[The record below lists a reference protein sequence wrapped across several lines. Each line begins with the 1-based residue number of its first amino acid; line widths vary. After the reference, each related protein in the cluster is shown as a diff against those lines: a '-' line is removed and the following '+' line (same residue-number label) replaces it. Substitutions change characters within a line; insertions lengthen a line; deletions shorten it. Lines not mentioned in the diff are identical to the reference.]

1 MIFVTLGTQ
10 DKSFKRLLKA
20 VEKEKLNGNIKEKVV
35 VQAGYTKYKSDVMEI
50 FDTIPKDEFE
60 EYMAKASLV
69 ITHGGVGSILTA
81 LDNNKKVIAAPR
93 LARYKEHTNDHQKQI
108 VDEFEKNGY
117 ILALRDTNKLGDVLK
132 KVKKFTPKKYES
144 NKKNF
149 QKIITDYIDNTNHT
163 SWYNK
168 DRKILLLEVI
178 DYLLFAIF
186 LKYNYLLGI
195 GIGLV
200 TSIILSS
207 LLYKHKK
214 ENISYLLICTLIELL
229 PLIVFTNKLLVKTII
244 NPLVIII
251 YHLLVSKKIE
261 ISL

>member
-20 VEKEKLNGNIKEKVV
+20 VEKEKINGNIKEKVI
-35 VQAGYTKYKSDVMEI
+35 VQAGYTKYKSDVMEV
-50 FDTIPKDEFE
+50 FDTISKDEFE
-60 EYMAKASLV
+60 EYMEQASLI

-81 LDNNKKVIAAPR
+81 LELNKKVIAAPR
-93 LARYKEHTNDHQKQI
+93 LSKYKEHTNDHQKQI
-108 VDEFEKNGY
+108 VNEFEKEGY
-117 ILALRDTNKLGDVLK
+117 ILALRDFTKLDKVL
-132 KVKKFTPKKYES
+132 VKAKTFTPKKYQS
-144 NKKNF
+144 NKVNF

-168 DRKILLLEVI
+168 DRKILFIEVI

-186 LKYNYLLGI
+186 LKYNYLLGL
-195 GIGLV
+195 GVGLV
-200 TSIILSS
+200 ASIILSL

-214 ENISYLLICTLIELL
+214 ENISYLLICTLIELVSL
-229 PLIVFTNKLLVKTII
+229 AIFTNKLLVKTII

-251 YHLLVSKKIE
+251 YHLLVNKKEE

>member
-20 VEKEKLNGNIKEKVV
+20 VEREKLNGNIKEKVI
-35 VQAGYTKYKSDVMEI
+35 VQAGYTKYKSEVMEI

-81 LDNNKKVIAAPR
+81 LDNNKKVIAVPR

-117 ILALRDTNKLGDVLK
+117 ILALRDTSKLGDVLK
-132 KVKKFTPKKYES
+132 SVKKFTPKKYES

-149 QKIITDYIDNTNHT
+149 QKIITDYIDETNHI
-163 SWYNK
+163 SWYNRDK
-168 DRKILLLEVI
+168 KIILIELI
-178 DYLLFAIF
+178 NYLVFAFLF
-186 LKYNYLLGI
+186 KYNYLLGLLL
-195 GIGLV
+195 GF
-200 TSIILSS
+200 ILSIV
-207 LLYKHKK
+207 LCLFLYNHKK
-214 ENISYLLICTLIELL
+214 ENISYLVITFLIECISLSL
-229 PLIVFTNKLLVKTII
+229 VKDKLFLKTII
-244 NPLVIII
+244 NPLIIII
-251 YHLLVSKKIE
+251 YHLIVSDRCE
-261 ISL
+261 MSY

>member
-1 MIFVTLGTQ
+1 MFE
-10 DKSFKRLLKA
+10 SF
-20 VEKEKLNGNIKEKVV
+20 
-35 VQAGYTKYKSDVMEI
+35 
-50 FDTIPKDEFE
+50 
-60 EYMAKASLV
+60 
-69 ITHGGVGSILTA
+69 
-81 LDNNKKVIAAPR
+81 
-93 LARYKEHTNDHQKQI
+93 
-108 VDEFEKNGY
+108 
-117 ILALRDTNKLGDVLK
+117 VLK
-132 KVKKFTPKKYES
+132 SCVAFLTVGFFLVKYSLFV
-144 NKKNF
+144 
-149 QKIITDYIDNTNHT
+149 
-163 SWYNK
+163 
-168 DRKILLLEVI
+168 EVI

-200 TSIILSS
+200 ISIILSS

>member
-50 FDTIPKDEFE
+50 FDTISKDEFE

-108 VDEFEKNGY
+108 VDEFEKKGY

-149 QKIITDYIDNTNHT
+149 QKIITDYIDETNHI
-163 SWYNK
+163 SWYNRDK
-168 DRKILLLEVI
+168 KMILIELI
-178 DYLLFAIF
+178 NYLLFAF
-186 LKYNYLLGI
+186 LFKYNYLLGLLLGFI
-195 GIGLV
+195 L
-200 TSIILSS
+200 SIIF
-207 LLYKHKK
+207 YDDATK
-214 ENISYLLICTLIELL
+214 
-229 PLIVFTNKLLVKTII
+229 
-244 NPLVIII
+244 
-251 YHLLVSKKIE
+251 
-261 ISL
+261 

>member
-108 VDEFEKNGY
+108 VDEFEKKGY
-117 ILALRDTNKLGDVLK
+117 ILALRDTNKLDDVLK
-132 KVKKFTPKKYES
+132 KLR
-144 NKKNF
+144 N
-149 QKIITDYIDNTNHT
+149 
-163 SWYNK
+163 
-168 DRKILLLEVI
+168 LLLR
-178 DYLLFAIF
+178 
-186 LKYNYLLGI
+186 NM
-195 GIGLV
+195 
-200 TSIILSS
+200 
-207 LLYKHKK
+207 
-214 ENISYLLICTLIELL
+214 NLIRRT
-229 PLIVFTNKLLVKTII
+229 FKR
-244 NPLVIII
+244 
-251 YHLLVSKKIE
+251 
-261 ISL
+261 